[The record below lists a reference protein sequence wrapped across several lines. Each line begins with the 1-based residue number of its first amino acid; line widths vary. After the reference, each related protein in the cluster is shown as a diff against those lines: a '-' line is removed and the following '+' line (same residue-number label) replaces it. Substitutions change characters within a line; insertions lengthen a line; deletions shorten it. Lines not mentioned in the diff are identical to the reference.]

1 MDCCSN
7 LIKRKWMCIFL
18 AVLLQVQIPTQACF
32 LGTALCWETAR
43 NVHIC
48 FDPPV
53 LIHEIPVFHHIR
65 LSPKVLTSPWHCH
78 LNWQFPLCHLVYS
91 IVQRCL
97 RKSRTWSLG
106 RAISKFFYM
115 VFVCDS
121 KTWVCVIDHK
131 SDAIVPGFLYFYP
144 FTVSFLAVE
153 HPDPGFYSQ
162 ILYLLVN
169 VVGCS
174 L

>member
-1 MDCCSN
+1 MNVYFPCSSFAGSN
-7 LIKRKWMCIFL
+7 PHSGLLSRYCV
-18 AVLLQVQIPTQACF
+18 VL
-32 LGTALCWETAR
+32 R
-43 NVHIC
+43 NCEECTHL
-48 FDPPV
+48 FWSTV
-53 LIHEIPVFHHIR
+53 LIHEIPVFHHICH
-65 LSPKVLTSPWHCH
+65 SPKVLTSPWHCH